1 MVLRR
6 AAAGAGGSVP
16 ILTCLFNPT
25 PEDRTFKLP
34 PPRLPTRLLLDSADP
49 AGVERGIDGET
60 VAVKARSVVLTRSI
74 YRK

>member
-6 AAAGAGGSVP
+6 AAADSDGSVP

-25 PEDRTFKLP
+25 PEDRAFKLP
-34 PPRLPTRLLLDSADP
+34 SPHLPTQLLLDSADP
-49 AGVERGIDGET
+49 AAAERELSSE
-60 VAVKARSVVLTRSI
+60 ALLVKSRSVVLTRSV